1 MRYYNIFDYDDP
13 KFNRKLASRYVLV
26 IKRGNGIGS
35 SADAAKVNL
44 FKLMKRIVVKNVK
57 NYSSLS
63 RNSAVTDQCF
73 EEDEMYA
80 EAFIV
85 MMKCVEN
92 FQVSKKNCFYFYFN
106 KSLSRN
112 FYRMFYKEVRK
123 LEVQKDYEIFA
134 IDTFATN
141 DFDYESLSLTIS
153 NLGLDEFDK
162 KVLESKLKYEKK
174 DEFIVNNEDATVSKY
189 YSSIRKIKEKLKK
202 LIDNGEL

>member
-1 MRYYNIFDYDDP
+1 M
-13 KFNRKLASRYVLV
+13 

-35 SADAAKVNL
+35 ATDAAKVNL
-44 FKLMKRIVVKNVK
+44 FKLMKRIIVKNVK
-57 NYSSLS
+57 NYASLS
-63 RNSAVTDQCF
+63 RNSAVTEQCF

-92 FQVSKKNCFYFYFN
+92 FQVSKRNCFYFYFN

-123 LEVQKDYEIFA
+123 LEVQKDYELFA
-134 IDTFATN
+134 MDTFVTN
-141 DFDYESLSLTIS
+141 DFDYESLSLTIN

-162 KVLESKLKYEKK
+162 RVLESKLKYEKK

>member
-1 MRYYNIFDYDDP
+1 MRYFKIFDYDDP
-13 KFNRKLASRYVLV
+13 KFDRKLASKYVLV
-26 IKRGNGIGS
+26 IKKGMGS
-35 SADAAKVNL
+35 TSTDAAKVNL

-57 NYSSLS
+57 NYASLS
-63 RNSAVTDQCF
+63 RNSSVTEQCF

-92 FQVSKKNCFYFYFN
+92 FKVSKRNCFYFYFN

-123 LEVQKDYEIFA
+123 SEVHKEYEIFSL
-134 IDTFATN
+134 DTFAFN
-141 DFDYESLSLTIS
+141 DFDYENLSLTLH

-162 KVLESKLKYEKK
+162 RVLESKLRYEKK
-174 DEFIVNNEDATVSKY
+174 DEFIVNNEDATVSRY

-202 LIDNGEL
+202 LIDDGEL

>member
-1 MRYYNIFDYDDP
+1 MRYFQIFDYDDP
-13 KFNRKLASRYVLV
+13 KFNRKLASKYVLV
-26 IKRGNGIGS
+26 IKRGGAGKTL
-35 SADAAKVNL
+35 DAAKVNL
-44 FKLMKRIVVKNVK
+44 FKLMKRIIVKNVK
-57 NYSSLS
+57 NYASLS
-63 RNSAVTDQCF
+63 RNSSVTEQCF
-73 EEDEMYA
+73 EEEEMYA

-92 FQVSKKNCFYFYFN
+92 FQVSKRNCFYFYFN

-123 LEVQKDYEIFA
+123 FEVHKEYEIFS
-134 IDTFATN
+134 IDTFAVN
-141 DFDYESLSLTIS
+141 DFDYESLNLTIH

-162 KVLESKLKYEKK
+162 KVLESKLRYEKK

-189 YSSIRKIKEKLKK
+189 YSSIRKIKDKLKK